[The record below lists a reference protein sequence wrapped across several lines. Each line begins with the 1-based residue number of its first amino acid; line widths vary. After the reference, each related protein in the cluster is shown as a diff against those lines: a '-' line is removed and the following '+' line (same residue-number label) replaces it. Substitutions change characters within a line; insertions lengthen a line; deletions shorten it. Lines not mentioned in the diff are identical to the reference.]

1 MCAHLKG
8 ACSACMRRA
17 PGTRAPGGIPGLGG
31 TRVSCH
37 DPIALPT
44 QCNAGGKPNS
54 RDHLL
59 SGDASPAPHSFN
71 QTNHPNHS
79 PRGTSR
85 YIPGY
90 RCPFPL
96 SPRHSLPRE
105 SPLHPGSGSTQNR
118 KTNRNSLTS
127 LSSRLGSVTPPAAA
141 AKSEASRGSTLPAA
155 LC

>member
-1 MCAHLKG
+1 MTPSRSQLK
-8 ACSACMRRA
+8 AMPEENPT
-17 PGTRAPGGIPGLGG
+17 PGT
-31 TRVSCH
+31 TS
-37 DPIALPT
+37 
-44 QCNAGGKPNS
+44 S
-54 RDHLL
+54 R
-59 SGDASPAPHSFN
+59 DASPAPHSFN

-79 PRGTSR
+79 PGRTSS

-105 SPLHPGSGSTQNR
+105 SPLHPGPGSTLNR

-141 AKSEASRGSTLPAA
+141 ATSEASRGSALPAA